1 VEGQGWVGGV
11 GGGWGGRG
19 VVDKGDFSFLKKSL
33 VTFLYDL

>member
-19 VVDKGDFSFLKKSL
+19 VVVRGTTDRREHKQATLIC
-33 VTFLYDL
+33 